1 MALIFQTSKL
11 SLFIKGYTLASIAY
25 KQRFARV
32 LPFLSFANACGVA
45 TGPPMAGA
53 LYSVFGYP
61 GPFFILGICVVAY
74 GTIVIPLLGS
84 KFRILVVV

>member
-1 MALIFQTSKL
+1 
-11 SLFIKGYTLASIAY
+11 
-25 KQRFARV
+25 
-32 LPFLSFANACGVA
+32 
-45 TGPPMAGA
+45 MAGA